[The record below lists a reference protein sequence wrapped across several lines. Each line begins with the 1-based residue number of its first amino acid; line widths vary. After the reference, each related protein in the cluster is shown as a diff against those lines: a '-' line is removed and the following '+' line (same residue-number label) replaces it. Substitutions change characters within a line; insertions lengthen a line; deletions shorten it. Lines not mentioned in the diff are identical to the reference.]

1 METILILI
9 NSIGVNPTVFPDKTS
24 QVWKLTDKQ
33 LAYLKNEP
41 QPKVVWYF
49 DDEKEVIQILQL
61 FDLINT
67 IVPEDREIDLWVP
80 FLPYARQDKEINNE
94 LTFALRTFLKVIS
107 LTYARLVVLDVHSQD
122 LLKELAP
129 TFLNIEPISQ
139 IAHAVEDCDAD
150 LFCYPDSGA
159 ETRYGH
165 LFIKAPKV
173 VLEKTRDQV
182 TGSIN
187 GIKLAEGFYPHHVA
201 GKKILIVDDICDG
214 GRTFIEAAKLLYS
227 HGAADV
233 NLYTSH
239 GIYSKGVQIIHDA
252 GITKIYDKD
261 GCWE

>member
-1 METILILI
+1 MVTATL
-9 NSIGVNPTVFPDKTS
+9 FPDKTS
-24 QVWKLTDKQ
+24 QVWKLKDSQ
-33 LAYLKNEP
+33 LEYLKTD
-41 QPKVVWYF
+41 PKPVVEWYF
-49 DDEKEVIQILQL
+49 DNESEVIQIIQL

-67 IVPEDREIDLWVP
+67 IVPEDREIDLYVP

-139 IAHAVEDCDAD
+139 ITYAARHCDAD

-159 ETRYGH
+159 ETRYGG
-165 LFIKAPKV
+165 LLVNAPHV

-187 GIKLAEGFYPHHVA
+187 GIKLADGYNPELIK
-201 GKKILIVDDICDG
+201 GKKILIIDDICDG
-214 GRTFIEAAKLLYS
+214 GRTFIEGAKVLYS

-239 GIYSKGVQIIHDA
+239 GIYSKGVKIIHDA
-252 GITKIYDKD
+252 GITKVYDKD